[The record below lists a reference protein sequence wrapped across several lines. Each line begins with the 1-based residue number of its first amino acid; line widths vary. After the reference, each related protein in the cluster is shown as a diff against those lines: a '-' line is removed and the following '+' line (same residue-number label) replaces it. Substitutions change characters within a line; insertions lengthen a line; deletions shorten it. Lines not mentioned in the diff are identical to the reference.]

1 MDETKQDSQEVAWI
15 SSQNRVE
22 LHEDIILKSPSFST
36 VIRLLVSGGEGPLC
50 MYNRK
55 MELACPKDAKL
66 VVNMMDDLRNKAT
79 NSLKPIR
86 TIFGLNGLF
95 GLHDQIWDKKYKVQ
109 TD

>member
-1 MDETKQDSQEVAWI
+1 MDKTKKETQVPAWKY
-15 SSQNRVE
+15 SQNRVE
-22 LHEDIILKSPSFST
+22 RHEDIILRSPRFST
-36 VIRLLVSGGEGPLC
+36 IERFLVSGEGPFD
-50 MYNRK
+50 MYNRI

-66 VVNMMDDLRNKAT
+66 VGNIMDDLRNKAT
-79 NSLKPIR
+79 NNLKPIR